1 MDEQCVF
8 VYWIAVSKSRIRFF
22 MKSATENIRKEE
34 EAYRKHLWWDR
45 YTGEED
51 TAGICDLL
59 TRKASA
65 LYRNEASFRVE
76 CEDTFTAL
84 LPSWHKANTFA
95 AVAHSME
102 TVTRMTLLPSVFF
115 ESFPV
120 LEWSF
125 LSALFFPSFK
135 SPANKKYD
143 KLSVCSW
150 GGRNVSNLSG
160 WDSTEAWEGTYPG
173 IGIICG
179 HVIGSENR
187 ITVRNEN

>member
-1 MDEQCVF
+1 MRQ
-8 VYWIAVSKSRIRFF
+8 
-22 MKSATENIRKEE
+22 
-34 EAYRKHLWWDR
+34 

-51 TAGICDLL
+51 TAGVCNLL
-59 TRKASA
+59 PREASA

-95 AVAHSME
+95 AITHSME

-135 SPANKKYD
+135 SPANNKRD
-143 KLSVCSW
+143 KLSMCSW
-150 GGRNVSNLSG
+150 RGRNASNLSG
-160 WDSTEAWEGTYPG
+160 WDSTEAWGSTYPG
-173 IGIICG
+173 ISIICG

-187 ITVRNEN
+187 MTVRNENWNTLSNKVVLMSKLFFWERQLSSVVRLWSKGRPGIHVSYTS